1 MSYEARVW
9 AKAQPIKMSDGKC
22 VLIALADCLNSE
34 TGACFPSQKTLA
46 FEIGTTERTISEHL
60 SKLEKAGYIK
70 RFQRHRPNGT
80 RTSDSYRLMM
90 HQVSEQEN
98 SFSIEEKEQPEDVSF
113 SQSLPEDFSPSPP
126 EDFAQLPEDFVR
138 PPEDSAQPPEDFA
151 RLPEESSPLEL
162 EDLNYN
168 YESKYEP
175 EERIASLAS
184 LKNSVSKEKD
194 ALDAFIDIWQEH
206 KLSRWA
212 SVQVL
217 TKKRKAMFSKLISDA
232 GSFDAALELFS
243 FAIQEA
249 ASTQWF
255 QDRDLSL
262 ENIMSND
269 KIIQLGER
277 FKTRQSQPE
286 PINPIDLNDPTDW
299 TAKDYEKHLGFVP
312 DDLQKWG
319 RS

>member
-1 MSYEARVW
+1 MVLSYEARVW

-60 SKLEKAGYIK
+60 SRLEKAGYIK

-80 RTSDSYRLMM
+80 RTSDRYHLMM
-90 HQVSEQEN
+90 DVIAEQEEAKDQAED
-98 SFSIEEKEQPEDVSF
+98 FSSNQL
-113 SQSLPEDFSPSPP
+113 SQSLPEVSSGSPP
-126 EDFAQLPEDFVR
+126 EDFAQPPEDFVR

-151 RLPEESSPLEL
+151 RPPEDSSPLEL
-162 EDLNYN
+162 EVLNYN
-168 YESKYEP
+168 YEPKYEP
-175 EERIASLAS
+175 EERIASPS
-184 LKNSVSKEKD
+184 SNSKNSETKEKN

-206 KLSRWA
+206 KLARWA
-212 SVQVL
+212 GVHVL

-232 GSFDAALELFS
+232 GSFDSALELFS

-249 ASTQWF
+249 AGTQWF
-255 QDRDLSL
+255 KERDLSL

-277 FKTRQSQPE
+277 FKTKQSQPE
-286 PINPIDLNDPTDW
+286 PIDPDDRSTWTKNDYQ
-299 TAKDYEKHLGFVP
+299 KFLGFVP
-312 DDLQKWG
+312 ERIEWPQ
-319 RS
+319 S